1 MSYVK
6 VDQEYAVVDMETGEV
21 MSSDLAVI
29 PWPESLEEQAQLLAY
44 PEAAK
49 AYATFH
55 GKSMHVESD

>member
-1 MSYVK
+1 MSFVM
-6 VDQEYAVVDMETGEV
+6 VDQEYAVVDMETGQV

-44 PEAAK
+44 PEVAK
-49 AYATFH
+49 AYAALY